1 MINVWCNKN
10 QSKHSSDTV
19 LCLLWFLLHQTL
31 LSCHATFLSQHWHF
45 CILILIFYC
54 TVCRFYIL
62 NYFIFNYFIYM
73 YRILGCFCRNE
84 LFYWIHLCIWLSGCL
99 IKGHFSAKTVFSALF
114 DCSTHTHQ
122 LFSTSVKSILY
133 NKKINCTKGYVEKL
147 CYCLP
152 DFSSHRET

>member
-1 MINVWCNKN
+1 MKVV
-10 QSKHSSDTV
+10 SSNPSQATSFS
-19 LCLLWFLLHQTL
+19 LFFPPKWL

-133 NKKINCTKGYVEKL
+133 KKNKLYKRVCWKALLLLAWLFKSQGDL
-147 CYCLP
+147 A
-152 DFSSHRET
+152 